1 MRVLVGLASFG
12 IAKNITMNLYEDD
25 SYKSIIPEPKNES
38 QTDELIPLDA
48 IMPRNFNT
56 QFVAQ
61 MANKGFQQL
70 KMQLC
75 NPNSNHILTAFLDVG
90 NILRILDFLNYQNN
104 RTGLK

>member
-12 IAKNITMNLYEDD
+12 VAKNITMNLYEDD

-61 MANKGFQQL
+61 MANKGL
-70 KMQLC
+70 
-75 NPNSNHILTAFLDVG
+75 
-90 NILRILDFLNYQNN
+90 
-104 RTGLK
+104 